1 MGVLDD
7 VLCNNDMFGER
18 KGETHQTTSLNAI
31 FPGSTYEIT
40 PSGRLELLECTFED
54 HNDPGAQDP
63 WERLR
68 GALTPVFT
76 GARRDLNYHG
86 WLDLAPLWSAKFTD
100 GTLAAIEP
108 YSVHSRQLTTSE
120 AARLKASDSTTEY
133 LLRFFAEL
141 EKVKPRKICDVSH
154 ASSFQDE
161 RLCVLLSIGDFRER
175 VYVEDLEEDPL
186 SAAQR
191 VVQLWNAK
199 LHGDEDIE

>member
-7 VLCNNDMFGER
+7 VRCNNDMFGEHR
-18 KGETHQTTSLNAI
+18 GETHQTASLNAI

-54 HNDPGAQDP
+54 HSDPDACDP
-63 WERLR
+63 WERFS
-68 GALTPVFT
+68 GAMTPVFT

-86 WLDLAPLWSAKFTD
+86 WLDLAPICSVKFTD
-100 GTLAAIEP
+100 GTLTAIEP
-108 YSVHSRQLTTSE
+108 YSVHSRQLTASE
-120 AARLKASDSTTEY
+120 AAVQKASGSTTGY
-133 LLRFFAEL
+133 LLRFFTKL

-154 ASSFQDE
+154 AISFQDE

-186 SAAQR
+186 RAAQR

-199 LHGDEDIE
+199 LHRDEDIE